1 MEVDFLMRD
10 VVCIDQIEQAEAVLK
25 PQRDLRQTR
34 DRLSLGYLLDLM
46 EDVQA
51 DPTNPPYP
59 GWAGWLAGLAELRRY
74 HELPRWRP
82 IWRQI
87 EATGVPAGMMAI
99 DE

>member
-1 MEVDFLMRD
+1 
-10 VVCIDQIEQAEAVLK
+10 
-25 PQRDLRQTR
+25 
-34 DRLSLGYLLDLM
+34 M